1 MMTTFFDMVMAE
13 KEQED
18 LQRAAQAHTGDELAM
33 LRAATGAA
41 FNFSPPNQRYFLR
54 IVELLLKATTVRHRT
69 DSGAKTDINEGVMA
83 ILTGIGSAL
92 GVNVRPP
99 TDHVAQ
105 PPSAVIAP

>member
-1 MMTTFFDMVMAE
+1 MMTFFDMVMAE

-18 LQRAAQAHTGDELAM
+18 LQRAAQTQTGDELAM
-33 LRAATGAA
+33 LRAAVGAA

-69 DSGAKTDINEGVMA
+69 DAGPKTDLNEGVLT
-83 ILTGIGSAL
+83 ILTKIGSTL
-92 GVNVRPP
+92 GVELPNE
-99 TDHVAQ
+99 HVAQ